1 MEEQELTQM
10 TSTRSDDVMDM
21 TLGEHYKERIA
32 YHMKMLNYYLI
43 EEMNEKLV
51 P

>member
-1 MEEQELTQM
+1 MEEQELTQE
-10 TSTRSDDVMDM
+10 TSIRSENDTEF

-43 EEMNEKLV
+43 EELNEKLV
-51 P
+51 S